1 MLFSSQ
7 LMRNTFYAI
16 RYAIFILYES
26 LVHFLSTSCSHL
38 ISTLILIFSDML
50 PYGKAIICCIAV
62 RMVVTQ
68 GQRPLYRPGQNIAF
82 KPAVEELYTSDSL
95 QKSDVGCSNDYG
107 CSSEGDS
114 LLDTIANIDT
124 ELLCQQ
130 LCQVICQ
137 QTFYHEDKKYF
148 Q

>member
-7 LMRNTFYAI
+7 LMRNTFYAV
-16 RYAIFILYES
+16 RYAIFILCIFNQ
-26 LVHFLSTSCSHL
+26 LQPFNFHPNPH
-38 ISTLILIFSDML
+38 FSDML

-62 RMVVTQ
+62 RLVVAQ
-68 GQRPLYRPGQNIAF
+68 GQRPATLNRPGQNIAF
-82 KPAVEELYTSDSL
+82 KPAVDEVYKSDSL
-95 QKSDVGCSNDYG
+95 QKSDVDCSNEYG

-130 LCQVICQ
+130 LCQVICK
-137 QTFYHEDKKYF
+137 QTFYHEDKKNF

>member
-1 MLFSSQ
+1 MQLDMQYSS
-7 LMRNTFYAI
+7 YA
-16 RYAIFILYES
+16 S
-26 LVHFLSTSCSHL
+26 STSCSHL

-62 RMVVTQ
+62 RLVVAQ
-68 GQRPLYRPGQNIAF
+68 GQRPATLNRPGQNIAF
-82 KPAVEELYTSDSL
+82 KPAVEEVYTSDSL
-95 QKSDVGCSNDYG
+95 QKSDVDCSNEYG

-137 QTFYHEDKKYF
+137 QTF
-148 Q
+148 